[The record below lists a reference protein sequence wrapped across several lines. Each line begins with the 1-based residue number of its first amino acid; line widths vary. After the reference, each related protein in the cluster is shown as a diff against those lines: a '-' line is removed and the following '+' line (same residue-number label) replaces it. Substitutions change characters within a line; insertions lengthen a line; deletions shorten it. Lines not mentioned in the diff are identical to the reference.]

1 MSFNAL
7 LRYEDVFD
15 PKSGSI
21 LKANGHRGGFNV
33 EPIRGNVLTKVE
45 ERSELRRRCGS
56 SSRLVPQN
64 ASDPGYPR
72 IALHL
77 ERESVRVAHRAEL
90 VELALGRGPHRAE
103 LPHREGSPADAD
115 PPLAEERTA
124 GRIETNREHAHR
136 EERGRKEQQDDTG
149 AEIEG
154 ALDQSGRRVQLH
166 PFQRNDRAVPD
177 GCTRSRDARYS
188 SRPGATSTR
197 AGHARTYIAG
207 AEDASTR
214 GRVRGER
221 LPIADQHQCR
231 RRDLLLDG
239 AERVEQEGGVGPE
252 HAEMSHDRTDPRSD
266 PERARACSRSTGAIR
281 SVSAP
286 TTTRIVR
293 SLRCP

>member
-154 ALDQSGRRVQLH
+154 ALDQSGRRVQLD

-197 AGHARTYIAG
+197 AGHARTY
-207 AEDASTR
+207 SRR
-214 GRVRGER
+214 GRRVRARPGAGGA
-221 LPIADQHQCR
+221 PADRRSASVPSSGSAARRCRTRRAGR
-231 RRDLLLDG
+231 RRRTG
-239 AERVEQEGGVGPE
+239 ARRDV
-252 HAEMSHDRTDPRSD
+252 PRSD
-266 PERARACSRSTGAIR
+266 RSAKRSRARSSLLSLDRRDPIGVGADHDPDRSIA
-281 SVSAP
+281 
-286 TTTRIVR
+286 
-293 SLRCP
+293 